1 MNNEI
6 FWSEVGSGF
15 GEPGCTPPPR
25 ILRSP
30 PREIWNIPVDKFVK
44 YPLHS
49 LSLQDAGHHKA
60 CKYKRYDRVS
70 LFWKNIPV
78 IYYYAHALFINYQL
92 PFQNGGLAVISPSE
106 KARALKLRWLT
117 HIGDLSCTS
126 KWVFFARYWV
136 GLALS
141 RKVQNWTFL
150 RSNICPKFI
159 GDSPPKYFTHILT
172 AVDRM
177 NIDLTLLP
185 NYRVIGIICLI
196 NITEWIQI
204 WLLEG

>member
-1 MNNEI
+1 M
-6 FWSEVGSGF
+6 
-15 GEPGCTPPPR
+15 
-25 ILRSP
+25 
-30 PREIWNIPVDKFVK
+30 
-44 YPLHS
+44 
-49 LSLQDAGHHKA
+49 
-60 CKYKRYDRVS
+60 
-70 LFWKNIPV
+70 
-78 IYYYAHALFINYQL
+78 IN
-92 PFQNGGLAVISPSE
+92 PSE

-177 NIDLTLLP
+177 KIDLTLL
-185 NYRVIGIICLI
+185 IIIIIIITLI
-196 NITEWIQI
+196 
-204 WLLEG
+204 

>member
-1 MNNEI
+1 ML
-6 FWSEVGSGF
+6 STLS
-15 GEPGCTPPPR
+15 T
-25 ILRSP
+25 
-30 PREIWNIPVDKFVK
+30 
-44 YPLHS
+44 

-70 LFWKNIPV
+70 LFWKSIPV

-92 PFQNGGLAVISPSE
+92 PFQNGGLAVINPSE

-126 KWVFFARYWV
+126 KWVFVARYWV

-185 NYRVIGIICLI
+185 NYRVIGIVCLI